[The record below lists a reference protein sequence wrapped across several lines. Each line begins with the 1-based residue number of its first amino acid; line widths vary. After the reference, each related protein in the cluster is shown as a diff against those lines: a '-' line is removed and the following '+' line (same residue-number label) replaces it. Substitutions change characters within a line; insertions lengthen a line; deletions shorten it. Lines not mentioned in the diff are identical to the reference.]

1 MGGKGPI
8 FHSDTYV
15 QSLLLLLLLS
25 LLHAR
30 SRRKRNERK
39 KRDQGKSSTAA
50 AAAGI
55 RMITSVETIALLLGS
70 IVIIA
75 ALSPLFSA
83 RSQHPLEPHR
93 IAPHRVTIGH
103 HHLMDRRRSLS
114 LSLSVCVCINFE
126 RFFFFLLLLSFLYTK
141 VIGLRACASVTVSCS
156 SGS

>member
-15 QSLLLLLLLS
+15 QALLLLLLS

-30 SRRKRNERK
+30 SRKKRNERK

-93 IAPHRVTIGH
+93 TAPHRVTIGH

-114 LSLSVCVCINFE
+114 LSLCVC
-126 RFFFFLLLLSFLYTK
+126 LYK
-141 VIGLRACASVTVSCS
+141 L
-156 SGS
+156 